1 MILLYLDA
9 PSVIMRVLREGR
21 RRAREGEDVT
31 TETAVAGIQGPKSRS
46 VGILQKMEKTG
57 NWLLP

>member
-1 MILLYLDA
+1 MILLYPDA

-21 RRAREGEDVT
+21 RKVREGEDVT
-31 TETAVAGIQGPKSRS
+31 TEAAVAGIQGPKSRS
-46 VGILQKMEKTG
+46 VGILQKLEKTG